1 MGSEPEVM
9 RDKAAMRLWSRS
21 RRSQGKT
28 VALVPTMGFLH
39 DGHLALI
46 RTAHPLADLTVVS
59 IYVNPGQFAPSEDFS
74 TYPSDLTGDLKK
86 LADLGIVHAVFCPS
100 NLYDYEGGFSEM
112 STADRVSSAV
122 SCIEAEDDGSGH
134 ETWIR
139 VEKLERG
146 LCGKSRPVFFRGV
159 ATVVAK
165 LFNIVEPD
173 VAIFGKKDYQQWRV
187 ICRMVRDLD
196 YAIKIVGSE
205 IVRESDG
212 LAMSSRN
219 VRLSPEE
226 RVKALSI
233 YNSMSKAKYTALH
246 EQTTC
251 QEIKDIVIQMVDKA
265 GGRIDCV
272 EMKMTPTVPRPE
284 PPAFHIVVLTYFLMF
299 NFLQFCI
306 PSSGCVQILFF
317 STILL
322 LQRTDPGTSF
332 SVLGFVQAHY
342 GSTDS
347 SASAPSS
354 IILHLQQQCKL
365 VKLLLVEALRSD
377 YVVEQESLVA
387 VEDIRTP
394 VVICVAAW
402 FGKVRLIDNME
413 INPCGI

>member
-1 MGSEPEVM
+1 MNSKKRRRQIDGWIDERGDRREMGSEPEVM

-251 QEIKDIVIQMVDKA
+251 QEIKDIVIQMVEKA
-265 GGRIDCV
+265 GGRIDYV
-272 EMKMTPTVPRPE
+272 E
-284 PPAFHIVVLTYFLMF
+284 
-299 NFLQFCI
+299 
-306 PSSGCVQILFF
+306 
-317 STILL
+317 
-322 LQRTDPGTSF
+322 
-332 SVLGFVQAHY
+332 
-342 GSTDS
+342 
-347 SASAPSS
+347 
-354 IILHLQQQCKL
+354 
-365 VKLLLVEALRSD
+365 
-377 YVVEQESLVA
+377 VVEQESLVA